1 MSLLLGGLAARR
13 AGLGCRGSGRFF
25 LGPASNRLVFGDAA
39 LCVFGG
45 VVGRPRP
52 PLGRLRAGRRRCMP
66 RVDARQQQ
74 ALGLFSFEAR
84 SEERRVGKECISTCR
99 SRWAPS
105 HYKKKIT
112 TKQNYT

>member
-52 PLGRLRAGRRRCMP
+52 PLGRLLAGRRRCMP
-66 RVDARQQQ
+66 RVHDTNGRASLR
-74 ALGLFSFEAR
+74 
-84 SEERRVGKECISTCR
+84 ERVWQYVSIS
-99 SRWAPS
+99 AGDV
-105 HYKKKIT
+105 YFNKK
-112 TKQNYT
+112 TKTYT

>member
-1 MSLLLGGLAARR
+1 MSGTLISWVAMSLLLGGLATRR

-25 LGPASNRLVFGDAA
+25 LGPSSNRLVFGDAA

-45 VVGRPRP
+45 VVGRPHL

-74 ALGLFSFEAR
+74 ALGLR
-84 SEERRVGKECISTCR
+84 SEEHTSEL
-99 SRWAPS
+99 PS
-105 HYKKKIT
+105 LMRLSYAVFC
-112 TKQNYT
+112 